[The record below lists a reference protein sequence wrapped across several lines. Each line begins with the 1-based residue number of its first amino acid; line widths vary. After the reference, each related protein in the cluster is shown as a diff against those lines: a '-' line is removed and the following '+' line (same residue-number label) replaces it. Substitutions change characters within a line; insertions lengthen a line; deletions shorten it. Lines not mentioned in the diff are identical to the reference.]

1 MLMLLLAYLHVLLFL
16 RYLFQGKKFPVF
28 FSIDSWQSFQ
38 EKKENF
44 LSSLTSKE
52 IKIIVSFPFFQRVVS
67 LGELFREFCLP
78 HYQSE
83 SSEM

>member
-16 RYLFQGKKFPVF
+16 RYLFQGKKKEFPVF

-44 LSSLTSKE
+44 LSSFLL
-52 IKIIVSFPFFQRVVS
+52 V
-67 LGELFREFCLP
+67 L
-78 HYQSE
+78 
-83 SSEM
+83 